1 MRSQFRLPHLS
12 WILLVAAVAVACGT
26 STAKSPTAATTTNTS
41 PGSATGPDS
50 GPTPGT
56 GSTGSSGTGSTGSS
70 GTGSP
75 GSSGIGTLI
84 VTIKDSPFSEASALL
99 VTFSEVSVHL
109 GTGTSDG
116 DGEWMKLSFDEGA
129 TTRTCDLTRLKKVTD
144 VLGTALLTD
153 GHYTQIRLTVS
164 SATLYKAGAATT
176 GDACVADPTTSWP
189 STVSGT
195 GFSVDVPSGTLKL
208 NREFKIPPNSATT
221 ILLDFDADKSVHQT
235 GNGKYKMTPVIGVVS
250 VETVGPVK

>member
-70 GTGSP
+70 G
-75 GSSGIGTLI
+75 IGTLI
-84 VTIKDSPFSEASALL
+84 VTIKDSPFSEATALL

-109 GTGTSDG
+109 SGTAGTAGTGTSDG
-116 DGEWMKLSFDEGA
+116 DGEWMKLPFADGA
-129 TTRTCDLTRLKKVTD
+129 TTRTCDLTKLVDKTD
-144 VLGTALLTD
+144 VLGVGNQLKAD
-153 GHYTQIRLTVS
+153 SRYTQIRLTVS
-164 SATLYKAGAATT
+164 SATIYKTFATESKS
-176 GDACVADPTTSWP
+176 DPCVADPNVSW
-189 STVSGT
+189 SLASSSDKGI
-195 GFSVDVPSGTLKL
+195 SVDVPSGTLKL
-208 NREFKIPPNSATT
+208 NREFTVPAGGATT
-221 ILLDFDADKSVHQT
+221 ITLDFDGDKSVHQT
-235 GNGKYKMTPVIGVVS
+235 GNGKYKMTPVISVVS
-250 VETVGPVK
+250 VQ

>member
-70 GTGSP
+70 G
-75 GSSGIGTLI
+75 IGTLI

-99 VTFSEVSVHL
+99 VKFSEVSVHL

-116 DGEWMKLSFDEGA
+116 DGEWMKLPFAAPSAGPA
-129 TTRTCDLTRLKKVTD
+129 VTTRTCDLKRLEKATD
-144 VLGTALLTD
+144 VLGVGTLTA

-164 SATLYKAGAATT
+164 SAAIYMASTTTDVDPCAAELTLKSTLTT
-176 GDACVADPTTSWP
+176 PPTTLEK
-189 STVSGT
+189 GI
-195 GFSVDVPSGTLKL
+195 SVDVPSGTLKL
-208 NREFKIPPNSATT
+208 NREFTVPAGGATT
-221 ILLDFDADKSVHQT
+221 ITLDFDGDKSVHQT
-235 GNGKYKMTPVIGVVS
+235 GNGKYKMTPVISVVS
-250 VETVGPVK
+250 VQ

>member
-56 GSTGSSGTGSTGSS
+56 GSTGSSGTGS
-70 GTGSP
+70 P

-109 GTGTSDG
+109 SGTAGTGTSDG
-116 DGEWMKLSFDEGA
+116 DGEWMKLPFEAPSGGPA
-129 TTRTCDLTRLKKVTD
+129 VTTRTCDLKRLETATD
-144 VLGTALLTD
+144 ILGVGPLAA

-164 SATLYKAGAATT
+164 SATIYKIDKTAAT
-176 GDACVADPTTSWP
+176 DPPCATILKATPPLTTPATP
-189 STVSGT
+189 SEKGI
-195 GFSVDVPSGTLKL
+195 SVDVPSGTLKL
-208 NREFKIPPNSATT
+208 NREFTLLTGGATT
-221 ILLDFDADKSVHQT
+221 ILLDFDGDKSVHQT
-235 GNGKYKMTPVIGVVS
+235 GNGKYKMTPVISVVS
-250 VETVGPVK
+250 VQ

>member
-56 GSTGSSGTGSTGSS
+56 GSPGSSGTGST
-70 GTGSP
+70 

-129 TTRTCDLTRLKKVTD
+129 TTRTCDLKRLETATD
-144 VLGTALLTD
+144 ILGVGPLAA

-164 SATLYKAGAATT
+164 SATIYKIDKTAAT
-176 GDACVADPTTSWP
+176 DPPCATILKATPPLTTPATP
-189 STVSGT
+189 SEKGI
-195 GFSVDVPSGTLKL
+195 SVDVPSGTLKL

-250 VETVGPVK
+250 VK